1 MLPMFDTVRNFAYFY
16 MVSRIQHS
24 RMLYLRYGIEKLK
37 LEYFTL
43 SVEFFP

>member
-1 MLPMFDTVRNFAYFY
+1 MLDAVRSFTYFY

-37 LEYFTL
+37 LEYFFIT
-43 SVEFFP
+43 VEFFP

>member
-1 MLPMFDTVRNFAYFY
+1 MLPMFDAVRNFTHFY
-16 MVSRIQHS
+16 VVSRIQYS

-43 SVEFFP
+43 TVEFFP